1 MNIAHRNIVRIAA
14 VLALTAASA
23 SAFAQSAEYRRGY
36 DEGYAAGQR
45 DARGGPGGP
54 GGAEGPVA
62 WGRLHIEEAEYGVRG
77 ATCNAR
83 RAVRD
88 QLERNRGSVTA
99 NNELCG
105 DPAPGEQKRLRLVY
119 RCGDSAS
126 ARAFAREGER
136 LRLRCGR

>member
-1 MNIAHRNIVRIAA
+1 VH
-14 VLALTAASA
+14 
-23 SAFAQSAEYRRGY
+23 
-36 DEGYAAGQR
+36 
-45 DARGGPGGP
+45 
-54 GGAEGPVA
+54 
-62 WGRLHIEEAEYGVRG
+62 
-77 ATCNAR
+77 
-83 RAVRD
+83 D
-88 QLERNRGSVTA
+88 QLERNRGSVVA

>member
-1 MNIAHRNIVRIAA
+1 MNIAHRNIVRIAT
-14 VLALTAASA
+14 VLALTAVST

-36 DEGYAAGQR
+36 EEGYAAGQR
-45 DARGGPGGP
+45 AAGSGQGGPD
-54 GGAEGPVA
+54 GPVA
-62 WGRLHIEEAEYGVRG
+62 WGRLHIEEAEYGARG

-88 QLERNRGSVTA
+88 QLERNRGSVVA
-99 NNELCG
+99 DNELCG